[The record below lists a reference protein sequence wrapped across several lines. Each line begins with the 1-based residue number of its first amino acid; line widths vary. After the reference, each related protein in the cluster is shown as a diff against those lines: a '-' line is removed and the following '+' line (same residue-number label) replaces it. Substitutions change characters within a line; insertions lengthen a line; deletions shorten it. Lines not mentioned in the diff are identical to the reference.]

1 MDANADMNL
10 NVGTPILGNFMITN
24 SAVVL
29 GSKNIEVEWKS
40 NVTPIF
46 ERTLS
51 GAYQSIQQMVSL
63 ISFGAVLLTSSSLFV

>member
-1 MDANADMNL
+1 MFLD
-10 NVGTPILGNFMITN
+10 VGLPIEGNFMITN

-29 GSKNIEVEWKS
+29 GSKDIAVEWKS

-51 GAYQSIQQMVSL
+51 GAY
-63 ISFGAVLLTSSSLFV
+63 